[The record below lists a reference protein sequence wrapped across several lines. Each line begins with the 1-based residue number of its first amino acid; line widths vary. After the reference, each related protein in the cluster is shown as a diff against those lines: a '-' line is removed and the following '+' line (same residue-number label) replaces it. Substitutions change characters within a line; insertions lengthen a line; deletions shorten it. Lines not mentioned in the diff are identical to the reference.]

1 MELSPY
7 VEGLRRELGSLTR
20 FASDDVAQIAGRLA
34 EALDSSV
41 RLTLLD
47 VLTAAAAEITTRLDD
62 AVIDVRLSA
71 GEPEF
76 VVTAVPAQHHEQPA
90 SPGAGPGAD
99 SDIAGDEAG
108 TARVTLRLSEALKSR
123 VEARAVAEGT
133 SVNSWLARAAILA
146 LEIPGSAARPGSAA
160 ARSRPGVGQRIT
172 GYARS

>member
-20 FASDDVAQIAGRLA
+20 FASDDVIEVAGKLA

-41 RLTLLD
+41 RLTLLE
-47 VLTAAAAEITTRLDD
+47 VLSAAAAEITTRLDE
-62 AVIDVRLSA
+62 AVIDVRLNA

-76 VVTAVPAQHHEQPA
+76 VITTVPQHAEQPA
-90 SPGAGPGAD
+90 EPAQDATAD
-99 SDIAGDEAG
+99 DAG

-123 VEARAVAEGT
+123 VEAQAAADGL
-133 SVNSWLARAAILA
+133 SVNSWLAHAAIRA
-146 LEIPGSAARPGSAA
+146 LESGGG
-160 ARSRPGVGQRIT
+160 RSQKTRSGIGQRIT

>member
-20 FASDDVAQIAGRLA
+20 FASDDVIQVAARLA

-41 RLTLLD
+41 RLTLLE
-47 VLTAAAAEITTRLDD
+47 VLSAAAAEITTRLDD

-76 VVTAVPAQHHEQPA
+76 VVTTVPQHAAEE
-90 SPGAGPGAD
+90 PGPVPDAGE
-99 SDIAGDEAG
+99 EAG
-108 TARVTLRLSEALKSR
+108 TARVTLRLSEALKAR
-123 VEARAVAEGT
+123 VEAQAAAEGV
-133 SVNSWLARAAILA
+133 SVNSWLAHAAIRA
-146 LEIPGSAARPGSAA
+146 LEGSGSTRGP
-160 ARSRPGVGQRIT
+160 RSRPGIGQRIT